1 MRNDGLPL
9 DIRQALIDRFDGW
22 EIVDFLNLDAE
33 TVVDA
38 LEDVLE
44 EKLPAVREALD
55 MEPEDEENGGD

>member
-55 MEPEDEENGGD
+55 MEPEDEENGGN